1 MLPRVFHALNGVIN
15 GKFGGIDLI
24 KSVACGIYL
33 PIIILEQDIKGF
45 KLEDRNK
52 ISVKEIL
59 NVNENSFPFA
69 CAFGTVLTIGV
80 NRIFWY

>member
-45 KLEDRNK
+45 TLKGRNI
-52 ISVKEIL
+52 ISVKESL
-59 NVNENSFPFA
+59 KENENSFLLT
-69 CAFGTVLTIGV
+69 CSFGTVLPY
-80 NRIFWY
+80 WS